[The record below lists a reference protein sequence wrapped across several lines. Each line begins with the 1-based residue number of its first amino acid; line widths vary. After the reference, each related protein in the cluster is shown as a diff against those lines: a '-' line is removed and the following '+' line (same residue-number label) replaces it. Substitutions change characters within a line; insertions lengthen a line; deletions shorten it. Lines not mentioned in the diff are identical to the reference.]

1 MLGILKAFTKIRMNI
16 DRIIKSVVGQLSLVA
31 VAVVDGGL
39 LLSVFHSLYRSF
51 ASLVLRTLRRQ
62 DTRELPVPS
71 QNLGVQARQIVETS
85 KLGSFW
91 APKLNIQ
98 HLES

>member
-16 DRIIKSVVGQLSLVA
+16 DRIIKSVVGQLSRVA

-51 ASLVLRTLRRQ
+51 ASLVLR
-62 DTRELPVPS
+62 S
-71 QNLGVQARQIVETS
+71 
-85 KLGSFW
+85 
-91 APKLNIQ
+91 
-98 HLES
+98 